1 MSQTLLELRNISCE
15 RDERV
20 LFCDLNLEVRSG
32 DIVQI
37 EGPNGSG
44 KTTLLRT
51 LTTTSADYSGELL
64 WKGQPLAKARV
75 DYLNQLLYVG
85 HLPGVKKALSPREN
99 LAWYAGMNNGHQRL
113 SLEQALEEVGLFGYE
128 DTPCYHLSAGQ
139 MRRVALARL
148 FLTPARLWVLDE
160 PFTAIDVQ
168 GVDNLQRLMQE
179 HASGGGAVVLTTHQP
194 LTIEGVRR
202 VNLLHNQEATGV

>member
-1 MSQTLLELRNISCE
+1 MSQTLLELRNLSCE

-20 LFCDLNLEVRSG
+20 LFCDLNLEVQAG

-51 LTTTSADYSGELL
+51 LTTTSGDYSGELF
-64 WKGQPLAKARV
+64 WKGQPLAKARL

-113 SLEQALEEVGLFGYE
+113 SVEKALEEVGLFGYE

-148 FLTPARLWVLDE
+148 FLTPACLWVLDE

-168 GVDNLQRLMQE
+168 GVDNLQRLLQE

-194 LTIEGVRR
+194 LSIDGVRH
-202 VNLLHNQEATGV
+202 VNLLDNREVASD